1 MEGMKATVGKIK
13 GKEKAAKTLVKED
26 GSDFGCAD
34 LKVQKEMRELVLFK
48 R

>member
-1 MEGMKATVGKIK
+1 MEGMEGRVGKIK
-13 GKEKAAKTLVKED
+13 GKEKAAKTLVRED
-26 GSDFGCAD
+26 ESDFGCAD